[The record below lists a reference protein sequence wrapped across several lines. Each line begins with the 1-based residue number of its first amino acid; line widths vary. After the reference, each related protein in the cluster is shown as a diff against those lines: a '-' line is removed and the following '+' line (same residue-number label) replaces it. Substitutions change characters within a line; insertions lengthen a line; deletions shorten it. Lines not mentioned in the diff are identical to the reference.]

1 MKAKTVKKLREK
13 ISKKGYYEK
22 RWEKFA
28 NKCKQWTRF
37 NKFKCDSFFVGDD
50 AAKRN
55 QWIYN
60 KYAKRDIGKCDYY
73 RRKVTGEDK
82 Q

>member
-1 MKAKTVKKLREK
+1 MKAKTIKKLREK

-28 NKCKQWTRF
+28 NKCTQWTRF
-37 NKFKCDSFFVGDD
+37 YKFKYNSFFVGDD
-50 AAKRN
+50 AEKRN
-55 QWIYN
+55 QWVYN

-73 RRKVTGEDK
+73 RRKVTGED
-82 Q
+82 